1 MKLNKEEIGRR
12 YARALFE
19 YAGEERQYEPI
30 LEELLQLEQVYQQ
43 IPDLKNIFSDARL
56 SVLKKQKL
64 VDLMQQNVSPIMQ
77 RFLQLLFDYQRLDI
91 LPEVVTAYQQRF
103 DQMTKTYHAV
113 ITSAVDLDDQQVTR
127 LQAALATRLGANQVL
142 VETKVDP
149 EIVGGIITQIGD
161 QIVDGS
167 IRTRLQH
174 LNQVLLNN

>member
-56 SVLKKQKL
+56 SVLKKQ
-64 VDLMQQNVSPIMQ
+64 NVSPIMQ

-113 ITSAVDLDDQQVTR
+113 ITSAVELDDQQVTR